1 ERGIMKSAPGIAWV
15 GAVLMASVA
24 SAAPLQSPSAA
35 APSKATNSREV
46 PANAMKAFIDS
57 LPADPK
63 NPPFDET
70 QALALIALPLSCI
83 DHPQTRSEEGSIGY
97 LFDLNTRLIEGFDRR
112 RMFYGCAD
120 WHSVVNSTWTLIRTL
135 KTFPKIAVA
144 QLIREKLASHLD
156 APNAAGE
163 M

>member
-1 ERGIMKSAPGIAWV
+1 
-15 GAVLMASVA
+15 
-24 SAAPLQSPSAA
+24 SP
-35 APSKATNSREV
+35 V
-46 PANAMKAFIDS
+46 
-57 LPADPK
+57 
-63 NPPFDET
+63 DET

-112 RMFYGCAD
+112 RVFYECAD
-120 WHSVVNSTWTLIRTL
+120 WHSAVNSTWTLIRTL

-156 APNAAGE
+156 AAGE
-163 M
+163 MEFFKDAKSFERPYAPRISSFRCTQASTRTRPTLSA